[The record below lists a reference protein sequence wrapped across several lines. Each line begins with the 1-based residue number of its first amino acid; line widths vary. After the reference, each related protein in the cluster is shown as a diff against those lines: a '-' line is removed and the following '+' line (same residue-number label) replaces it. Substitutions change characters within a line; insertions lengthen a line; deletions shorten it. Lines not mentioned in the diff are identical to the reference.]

1 MKVLVLSHKPPFP
14 IIDGGCFAMTQFLK
28 NLSSIETIEQIEY
41 FSIHTHKHPFVP
53 EDFPEIKNVNF
64 SSSFVDTKIYF
75 IDALISIIK
84 KKSYNISR
92 FYSKSVKKELEQL
105 CKKMNFDIVIF
116 EGLFTTIYQKDI
128 QGFSNAKFGYRAHN
142 IEHEIWQQLAKKER
156 NSIKKF
162 FLKLLAKN
170 LKTKELELINSVDF
184 ILPLS
189 SKDEVDIK
197 NINKNPSF
205 HIPVSIDNQK
215 QKIDF
220 SSVSLCFIG
229 SFNWIPNREGIVWF
243 IKNIFPRIKENYPEI
258 SINIA
263 GIESEKIIELKGIDG
278 VNVKGFVKNS
288 SDFLLENGIFIAPLL
303 SGSGIKMKVLEAFSL
318 GLPCVLTEIAA
329 EGLDL
334 PASIKISKTSDEFT
348 TDLLELI
355 RNESARKQRGADSYS
370 FVTSKFSNKKISSDL
385 KECLISISSK

>member
-1 MKVLVLSHKPPFP
+1 MNVLILSHKPPFP

-28 NLSSIETIEQIEY
+28 NISSIETIDQIEY
-41 FSIHTHKHPFVP
+41 FSIHTHKHPFIT
-53 EDFPEIKNVNF
+53 EEFPEIKNVNF

-75 IDALISIIK
+75 IDALISFIK
-84 KKSYNISR
+84 LKSYNISR

-156 NSIKKF
+156 NSIKKY

-189 SKDEVDIK
+189 SKDQEKIK
-197 NINKNPSF
+197 KKANKPSF
-205 HIPVSIDNQK
+205 YIPVSINNFEPKADYSNL
-215 QKIDF
+215 
-220 SSVSLCFIG
+220 SLCFIG
-229 SFNWIPNREGIVWF
+229 SFNWRPNSEGLLWF
-243 IKNIFPRIKENYPEI
+243 IKDVFPKIKQHFPHI
-258 SINIA
+258 TINIA
-263 GIESEKIIELKGIDG
+263 GRESEKINELKGIDG

-288 SDFLLENGIFIAPLL
+288 SDFLLENGIFIAPLI
-303 SGSGIKMKVLEAFSL
+303 SGSGVKIKVLEALSL

-334 PASIKISKTSDEFT
+334 PTTINISKTADDFT
-348 TDLLELI
+348 NDLLQLI
-355 RNESARKQRGADSYS
+355 NNESDRKIRGLDAYS
-370 FVTSKFSNKKISSDL
+370 FIKAKFSDKKINSDL
-385 KECLISISSK
+385 KECLISSTPK

>member
-1 MKVLVLSHKPPFP
+1 
-14 IIDGGCFAMTQFLK
+14 
-28 NLSSIETIEQIEY
+28 
-41 FSIHTHKHPFVP
+41 
-53 EDFPEIKNVNF
+53 
-64 SSSFVDTKIYF
+64 
-75 IDALISIIK
+75 
-84 KKSYNISR
+84 
-92 FYSKSVKKELEQL
+92 
-105 CKKMNFDIVIF
+105 MNFDIVIF

-128 QGFSNAKFGYRAHN
+128 QGFSNAKFVYRAHN
-142 IEHEIWQQLAKKER
+142 IEHEIWQQLANKER
-156 NSIKKF
+156 NSIKKY

-288 SDFLLENGIFIAPLL
+288 SDFLLENGIFIAPLI
-303 SGSGIKMKVLEAFSL
+303 SGSGVKIKVLEALSL
-318 GLPCVLTEIAA
+318 GMPCVLTEIAA

-334 PASIKISKTSDEFT
+334 PTSIDISKTADDFT
-348 TDLLELI
+348 NNLLQLI
-355 RNESARKQRGADSYS
+355 NNESDRKQRGADSYS
-370 FVTSKFSNKKISSDL
+370 FVTSKFSYKKISSDL
-385 KECLISISSK
+385 KKCLVSISSK

>member
-1 MKVLVLSHKPPFP
+1 MNILILSHKPPFP
-14 IIDGGCFAMTQFLK
+14 IIDGGCYAMTQFLK
-28 NLSSIETIEQIEY
+28 NISSIENIEQIEY
-41 FSIHTHKHPFVP
+41 FSIHTHKHPFIP
-53 EDFPEIKNVNF
+53 EEFPQIKNVNF
-64 SSSFVDTKIYF
+64 SSSFIDTKIYL
-75 IDALISIIK
+75 IDALISLIK

-92 FYSKSVKKELEQL
+92 FYSKSVKKQLEQL

-142 IEHEIWQQLAKKER
+142 IEHEIWQQLEKKEPNFAKKY
-156 NSIKKF
+156 

-189 SKDEVDIK
+189 SKDEV
-197 NINKNPSF
+197 NINKISRNPSF
-205 HIPVSIDNQK
+205 HIPVSIDNKK

-220 SSVSLCFIG
+220 SSISICFIG

-263 GIESEKIIELKGIDG
+263 GIESEKINELKGLDG

-288 SDFLLENGIFIAPLL
+288 SDFLLDNGIFIAPLI
-303 SGSGIKMKVLEAFSL
+303 SGSGVKIKVLEAL
-318 GLPCVLTEIAA
+318 NIGMPCVLTEIAS

-334 PASIKISKTSDEFT
+334 PHSINISKTADDFT
-348 TDLLELI
+348 NYLLQLI
-355 RNESARKQRGADSYS
+355 NNESDRKIRGLDGYS
-370 FVTSKFSNKKISSDL
+370 FIKAKFSENKINSDL
-385 KECLISISSK
+385 KECLSSISSK

>member
-1 MKVLVLSHKPPFP
+1 MNVLILSHKPPFP

-28 NLSSIETIEQIEY
+28 NISSIETIKQIEY

-53 EDFPEIKNVNF
+53 EDFPKIDNVNF

-75 IDALISIIK
+75 IDALISFIK
-84 KKSYNISR
+84 FKSYNISR

-142 IEHEIWQQLAKKER
+142 IEHEIWQQLARKER
-156 NSIKKF
+156 NSIKKY

-189 SKDEVDIK
+189 SKDQEKIK
-197 NINKNPSF
+197 KKANKPSF
-205 HIPVSIDNQK
+205 YIPVSINNFEPKADYSNL
-215 QKIDF
+215 
-220 SSVSLCFIG
+220 SLCFIG
-229 SFNWIPNREGIVWF
+229 SFNWRPNSEGLLWF
-243 IKNIFPRIKENYPEI
+243 IKDVFPKIKQHFPHI
-258 SINIA
+258 TINIA
-263 GIESEKIIELKGIDG
+263 GRESEKINELKGLDG
-278 VNVKGFVKNS
+278 VNIKGFVKNS
-288 SDFLLENGIFIAPLL
+288 SDFLLENGIFIAPLI
-303 SGSGIKMKVLEAFSL
+303 SGSGVKIKVLEALSL

-334 PASIKISKTSDEFT
+334 PNTINISKTADDFT
-348 TDLLELI
+348 NDLLQLI
-355 RNESARKQRGADSYS
+355 NNESARKIRGLDAYS
-370 FVTSKFSNKKISSDL
+370 FIKAEFSDNKISSDL
-385 KECLISISSK
+385 KECLISSTSK

>member
-14 IIDGGCFAMTQFLK
+14 IIDGGCYAMTQFLK

-53 EDFPEIKNVNF
+53 EDFQEIKNVNF

-75 IDALISIIK
+75 IDALISLIK

-92 FYSKSVKKELEQL
+92 FYSKSVKKEIEQL

-128 QGFSNAKFGYRAHN
+128 QSFSTAKFGYRAHN
-142 IEHEIWQQLAKKER
+142 IEYEIWGQLAKNEG
-156 NSIKKF
+156 NYLKKY
-162 FLKLLAKN
+162 FLKLFAKN
-170 LKTKELELINSVDF
+170 LKTKERELINSVDF

-189 SKDEVDIK
+189 SKDEEKIK
-197 NINKNPSF
+197 KLANKPSF
-205 HIPVSIDNQK
+205 YIPVSIDNQK

-220 SSVSLCFIG
+220 SSISICFIG

-263 GIESEKIIELKGIDG
+263 GRESEKINELKGLDG

-288 SDFLLENGIFIAPLL
+288 SDFLLQNGIFIAPLL

-334 PASIKISKTSDEFT
+334 PASIKISKTADEFT
-348 TDLLELI
+348 TDLLHLI
-355 RNESARKQRGADSYS
+355 RNESARKQRGTDSYS
-370 FVTSKFSNKKISSDL
+370 FVTSEFSDKKISSDL
-385 KECLISISSK
+385 KECLVSISSK

>member
-14 IIDGGCFAMTQFLK
+14 IIDGGCFAMNQFLK

-128 QGFSNAKFGYRAHN
+128 QSFSNAKFGYRAHN
-142 IEHEIWQQLAKKER
+142 IEHEIWGQLAK
-156 NSIKKF
+156 NQGHFLKKY

-170 LKTKELELINSVDF
+170 LKTKERELINSVDF

-189 SKDEVDIK
+189 SKDEDKIK
-197 NINKNPSF
+197 KIANKPSF
-205 HIPVSIDNQK
+205 YIPVSINNFEQK
-215 QKIDF
+215 ADY
-220 SSVSLCFIG
+220 SNSSLCFIG
-229 SFNWIPNREGIVWF
+229 SFNWRPNSEGLLWF
-243 IKNIFPRIKENYPEI
+243 IKDIFPKIKQHFPQI
-258 SINIA
+258 TVNIA
-263 GIESEKIIELKGIDG
+263 GSQSEKFKEFKGLKG
-278 VNVKGFVKNS
+278 VNLIGFVENS
-288 SDFLLENGIFIAPLL
+288 NDFLLQNGIFIAPLL

-318 GLPCVLTEIAA
+318 GLPCILTEIAA

-370 FVTSKFSNKKISSDL
+370 FVTSEFSDKKISSDL
-385 KECLISISSK
+385 KECLISMSSK

>member
-92 FYSKSVKKELEQL
+92 FYSKSVKKEIEQL

-128 QGFSNAKFGYRAHN
+128 QSFSTAKFGYRAHN
-142 IEHEIWQQLAKKER
+142 IEYEIWGQLAKNEGHFL
-156 NSIKKF
+156 KKY
-162 FLKLLAKN
+162 FLKLFAKN
-170 LKTKELELINSVDF
+170 LKTKERELINSVDF

-189 SKDEVDIK
+189 SKDEERIK
-197 NINKNPSF
+197 KIANKPSF
-205 HIPVSIDNQK
+205 YIPVSINNFEPKADYLNL
-215 QKIDF
+215 
-220 SSVSLCFIG
+220 SLCFIG
-229 SFNWIPNREGIVWF
+229 SFNWRPNSEGLLWF

-258 SINIA
+258 TINIA
-263 GIESEKIIELKGIDG
+263 GSQSEKFKEFKGLDG
-278 VNVKGFVKNS
+278 LNVKGFVKNS
-288 SDFLLENGIFIAPLL
+288 SNFLLENGIFIAPLL

-334 PASIKISKTSDEFT
+334 PASIKISKTADEFT
-348 TDLLELI
+348 TDLLHLI
-355 RNESARKQRGADSYS
+355 RNESARKQRGTDSYS
-370 FVTSKFSNKKISSDL
+370 FVTSEFSVKKISSDL
-385 KECLISISSK
+385 KECLVSISSK

>member
-1 MKVLVLSHKPPFP
+1 MNVLILSHKPPFP
-14 IIDGGCFAMTQFLK
+14 IIDGGCYAMTQFLK
-28 NLSSIETIEQIEY
+28 NISSIEKIEQIEY
-41 FSIHTHKHPFVP
+41 FSIHTHKHPFIP
-53 EDFPEIKNVNF
+53 EEFPQIKNVNF
-64 SSSFVDTKIYF
+64 SSSFVDTKIYL
-75 IDALISIIK
+75 IDALISLMK

-92 FYSKSVKKELEQL
+92 FYSKSVKKQLEQL

-142 IEHEIWQQLAKKER
+142 IEHEIWQQLEKKEPNFAKKY
-156 NSIKKF
+156 

-189 SKDEVDIK
+189 SKDEL
-197 NINKNPSF
+197 NINKISRNPSF

-220 SSVSLCFIG
+220 SRVSLCFIG

-258 SINIA
+258 CINIA
-263 GIESEKIIELKGIDG
+263 GIESEKINELKGLDG
-278 VNVKGFVKNS
+278 VNLKGFVKNS
-288 SDFLLENGIFIAPLL
+288 SDFLLDNGIFVAPLI
-303 SGSGIKMKVLEAFSL
+303 SGSGVKIKVLEAL
-318 GLPCVLTEIAA
+318 NIGMPCVLTEIAS

-334 PASIKISKTSDEFT
+334 PDSINISKTADDFT
-348 TDLLELI
+348 NDLLQLI
-355 RNESARKQRGADSYS
+355 NNESDRKIRGLDGYS
-370 FVTSKFSNKKISSDL
+370 FIKAKFSENKINSDL
-385 KECLISISSK
+385 KECLSSISSK

>member
-1 MKVLVLSHKPPFP
+1 MKILILSHKPPYP

-28 NLSSIETIEQIEY
+28 NMSSIETIEQIEY
-41 FSIHTHKHPFVP
+41 FFIRTHKHPFIT
-53 EDFPEIKNVNF
+53 EEFPTIKNVNF
-64 SSSFVDTKIYF
+64 SSSFVDTKIYI
-75 IDALISIIK
+75 IDALISFIK
-84 KKSYNISR
+84 FKSYNISR
-92 FYSKSVKKELEQL
+92 FYSKSVKNKLEQL

-142 IEHEIWQQLAKKER
+142 IEHQIWEQLANKEK
-156 NSIKKF
+156 N
-162 FLKLLAKN
+162 FLKRFYMKSLAKN
-170 LKTKELELINSVDF
+170 LKSEEIISLKSVDF

-189 SKDEVDIK
+189 SKDEVNIK
-197 NINKNPSF
+197 KISGNPSF
-205 HIPVSIDNQK
+205 HIPVSIDTQR

-278 VNVKGFVKNS
+278 VNVKGFVENS
-288 SDFLLENGIFIAPLL
+288 SDFLLENGIFIAPII
-303 SGSGIKMKVLEAFSL
+303 SGSGVKIKVLDALSL

-334 PASIKISKTSDEFT
+334 PPSLNISKTADDFT
-348 TDLLELI
+348 NDLLLLI
-355 RNESARKQRGADSYS
+355 NNESDRKIRGLDAYS
-370 FVTSKFSNKKISSDL
+370 FINAKFSDKKINSDL
-385 KECLISISSK
+385 KECLISIILK

>member
-1 MKVLVLSHKPPFP
+1 MNVLILSHKPPFP
-14 IIDGGCFAMTQFLK
+14 IIDGGCYAMTQFLK
-28 NLSSIETIEQIEY
+28 NISSIETIEQIEY
-41 FSIHTHKHPFVP
+41 FSIHTHKHPFIT

-92 FYSKSVKKELEQL
+92 FYSKSVKRELEQL
-105 CKKMNFDIVIF
+105 CKMMNFDIVIF

-128 QGFSNAKFGYRAHN
+128 QGFSNAKFVYRAHN
-142 IEHEIWQQLAKKER
+142 IEHKIWQQLANKER
-156 NSIKKF
+156 NSIKKY

-205 HIPVSIDNQK
+205 HIPVSIDIQK

-278 VNVKGFVKNS
+278 VNVNGFVKNS
-288 SDFLLENGIFIAPLL
+288 SDFLLENGIFIAPLI
-303 SGSGIKMKVLEAFSL
+303 SGSGVKIKVLEALSL
-318 GLPCVLTEIAA
+318 GMPCVLTEIAA

-334 PASIKISKTSDEFT
+334 PTSIDISKTADDFT
-348 TDLLELI
+348 NNLLQLI
-355 RNESARKQRGADSYS
+355 NNESDRKQRGADSYS
-370 FVTSKFSNKKISSDL
+370 FVTSKFSYKKISSDL
-385 KECLISISSK
+385 KKCLVSISSK

>member
-1 MKVLVLSHKPPFP
+1 MNVLILSHKPPFP
-14 IIDGGCFAMTQFLK
+14 IIDGGCYAMTQFLK
-28 NLSSIETIEQIEY
+28 NISSIENIEQIEY
-41 FSIHTHKHPFVP
+41 FSIHTHKHPFIP
-53 EDFPEIKNVNF
+53 EEFPKIKNVNF
-64 SSSFVDTKIYF
+64 SSSFIDTKIYL
-75 IDALISIIK
+75 IDALISLIK

-92 FYSKSVKKELEQL
+92 FYSKSVKKQLEQL

-142 IEHEIWQQLAKKER
+142 IEHEIWQQLEKKEPNFAKKY
-156 NSIKKF
+156 

-189 SKDEVDIK
+189 SKDEV
-197 NINKNPSF
+197 NINKISRNPSF
-205 HIPVSIDNQK
+205 HIPVSIENQK

-220 SSVSLCFIG
+220 SNVSLCFIG

-263 GIESEKIIELKGIDG
+263 GIESEKIIELKGLDG

-288 SDFLLENGIFIAPLL
+288 SDFLLDNGIFIAPLI
-303 SGSGIKMKVLEAFSL
+303 SGSGVKIKVLEAL
-318 GLPCVLTEIAA
+318 NIGMPCVLTEIAS

-334 PASIKISKTSDEFT
+334 PDSINISKTADDFT
-348 TDLLELI
+348 NDLLQLI
-355 RNESARKQRGADSYS
+355 NNESDRKIRGLDGYS
-370 FVTSKFSNKKISSDL
+370 FIKAKFSENKINIDL
-385 KECLISISSK
+385 KECLSSISSK

>member
-1 MKVLVLSHKPPFP
+1 MNVLILSHKPPFP
-14 IIDGGCFAMTQFLK
+14 IIDGGCYAMTQFLK
-28 NLSSIETIEQIEY
+28 NISSIETIEQIEY
-41 FSIHTHKHPFVP
+41 FSIHTHKHPFIT

-84 KKSYNISR
+84 KKSYNILR
-92 FYSKSVKKELEQL
+92 FYSKSVKRELEQL
-105 CKKMNFDIVIF
+105 CKMMNFDIVIF

-128 QGFSNAKFGYRAHN
+128 QGFSNAKFVYRAHN
-142 IEHEIWQQLAKKER
+142 IEHKIWQQLANKER
-156 NSIKKF
+156 NSIKKY

-189 SKDEVDIK
+189 SKDELDIK
-197 NINKNPSF
+197 NINNNPSF

-288 SDFLLENGIFIAPLL
+288 SDFLLENGIFIAPLI
-303 SGSGIKMKVLEAFSL
+303 SGSGVKIKVLEALSL
-318 GLPCVLTEIAA
+318 GMPCVLTEIAA

-334 PASIKISKTSDEFT
+334 PTSIDISKTADDFT
-348 TDLLELI
+348 NNLLQLI
-355 RNESARKQRGADSYS
+355 NNESDRKQRGADSYS
-370 FVTSKFSNKKISSDL
+370 FVTSKFSYKKISSDL
-385 KECLISISSK
+385 KKCLVSISSK

>member
-1 MKVLVLSHKPPFP
+1 MNVLILSHKPPFP
-14 IIDGGCFAMTQFLK
+14 IIDGGCFAMTKFLK
-28 NLSSIETIEQIEY
+28 NISSIETIKQIEY

-53 EDFPEIKNVNF
+53 EEFPEIKNVNF

-75 IDALISIIK
+75 IDALISFIK
-84 KKSYNISR
+84 FKSYNISR

-156 NSIKKF
+156 NSIKKY

-189 SKDEVDIK
+189 SKDQEKIK
-197 NINKNPSF
+197 KKTNKPSF
-205 HIPVSIDNQK
+205 YIPVSINNFEPKADYSNL
-215 QKIDF
+215 
-220 SSVSLCFIG
+220 SLCFIG
-229 SFNWIPNREGIVWF
+229 SFNWRPNSEGLLWF
-243 IKNIFPRIKENYPEI
+243 IKDVFPKIKQHFPHI
-258 SINIA
+258 TINIA
-263 GIESEKIIELKGIDG
+263 GRESEKINELKGLDG
-278 VNVKGFVKNS
+278 VNIKGFVINS
-288 SDFLLENGIFIAPLL
+288 SDFLLENGIFIAPLI
-303 SGSGIKMKVLEAFSL
+303 SGSGVKIKVLEALSL

-334 PASIKISKTSDEFT
+334 PTTINISKTADDFT
-348 TDLLELI
+348 NDLLQLI
-355 RNESARKQRGADSYS
+355 NNESARKIRGLDAYS
-370 FVTSKFSNKKISSDL
+370 FIKAEFSDNKISSDL
-385 KECLISISSK
+385 KECLISSTSK

>member
-1 MKVLVLSHKPPFP
+1 MNVLILSHKPPFP

-28 NLSSIETIEQIEY
+28 NISSIETIKQIEY
-41 FSIHTHKHPFVP
+41 FSIHTHKHPFIT
-53 EDFPEIKNVNF
+53 EEFPEIKNVNF

-75 IDALISIIK
+75 IDALISFIK
-84 KKSYNISR
+84 FKSYNVSR
-92 FYSKSVKKELEQL
+92 FYSKSVKKELEKL
-105 CKKMNFDIVIF
+105 CQKMNFDIVIF

-170 LKTKELELINSVDF
+170 LKTKEIELINSVDF

-189 SKDEVDIK
+189 SKDEVNIK
-197 NINKNPSF
+197 KISRNPSF

-220 SSVSLCFIG
+220 SMVSLCFIG

-258 SINIA
+258 NINIA
-263 GIESEKIIELKGIDG
+263 GIESEKINELKGLDG

-288 SDFLLENGIFIAPLL
+288 SDFLLENGIFIAPLI
-303 SGSGIKMKVLEAFSL
+303 SGSGVKIKVLEALSL
-318 GLPCVLTEIAA
+318 GMPCVLTEIAA

-334 PASIKISKTSDEFT
+334 PTTINISKTADDFT
-348 TDLLELI
+348 NDLLQLI
-355 RNESARKQRGADSYS
+355 NNESARKIRGLDAYS
-370 FVTSKFSNKKISSDL
+370 FIKAEFSYNKINSDL
-385 KECLISISSK
+385 KECLISSTSK

>member
-1 MKVLVLSHKPPFP
+1 MNVLILSHKPPFP
-14 IIDGGCFAMTQFLK
+14 IIDGGCYAMTQFLK
-28 NLSSIETIEQIEY
+28 NISSIENIEQIEY
-41 FSIHTHKHPFVP
+41 FSIHTHKHPFIP
-53 EDFPEIKNVNF
+53 EEFPKIKNVNF
-64 SSSFVDTKIYF
+64 SSSFIDTKIYL
-75 IDALISIIK
+75 IDALISLIK

-92 FYSKSVKKELEQL
+92 FYSKSVKKQLEQL

-142 IEHEIWQQLAKKER
+142 IEHEIWQQLEKKEPNFAKKY
-156 NSIKKF
+156 

-263 GIESEKIIELKGIDG
+263 GIESEKIIELKGLDG

-288 SDFLLENGIFIAPLL
+288 SDFLLDNGIFIAPLI
-303 SGSGIKMKVLEAFSL
+303 SGSGVKIKVLEAL
-318 GLPCVLTEIAA
+318 NIGMPCVLTEIAS

-334 PASIKISKTSDEFT
+334 PDSINISKTADDFT
-348 TDLLELI
+348 NDLLQLI
-355 RNESARKQRGADSYS
+355 NNESDRKIRGLDGYS
-370 FVTSKFSNKKISSDL
+370 FIKAKFSENKINSDL
-385 KECLISISSK
+385 KECLSSISSK

>member
-1 MKVLVLSHKPPFP
+1 MNVLILSHKPPFP

-28 NLSSIETIEQIEY
+28 NISSIETIKQIEY
-41 FSIHTHKHPFVP
+41 FSIHTHKHPFTT
-53 EDFPEIKNVNF
+53 EEFPEIKNVNF

-92 FYSKSVKKELEQL
+92 FYSKSVKKEIEQI

-128 QGFSNAKFGYRAHN
+128 QSFSTAKFGYRAHN
-142 IEHEIWQQLAKKER
+142 IEHEIWGQLAKNEG
-156 NSIKKF
+156 NYLKKY
-162 FLKLLAKN
+162 FLKLFAKN
-170 LKTKELELINSVDF
+170 LKTKERELINSVDF

-189 SKDEVDIK
+189 SKDEERIK
-197 NINKNPSF
+197 KIANKPSF
-205 HIPVSIDNQK
+205 YIPVSINNFEPKADYSN
-215 QKIDF
+215 
-220 SSVSLCFIG
+220 SSLCFIG
-229 SFNWIPNREGIVWF
+229 SFNWRPNSEGLLWF

-263 GIESEKIIELKGIDG
+263 GIKSEKIIELKGLDG

-288 SDFLLENGIFIAPLL
+288 RDFLLQNGIFIAPLI
-303 SGSGIKMKVLEAFSL
+303 SGSGIKIKVLEALSL

-334 PASIKISKTSDEFT
+334 PASIKISKTADEFT
-348 TDLLELI
+348 TDLLHLI

-370 FVTSKFSNKKISSDL
+370 FVTSEFSDKKISSDL
-385 KECLISISSK
+385 KECLVSISSK

>member
-14 IIDGGCFAMTQFLK
+14 IIDGGCFAMNQFLK

-92 FYSKSVKKELEQL
+92 FYSKSVKRELEQL
-105 CKKMNFDIVIF
+105 CKMMNFDIVIF

-128 QGFSNAKFGYRAHN
+128 QGFSNAKFVYRAHN

-156 NSIKKF
+156 NFIKKY

-205 HIPVSIDNQK
+205 HIPVSIDIQK

-263 GIESEKIIELKGIDG
+263 GRESEKINELKGLDG

-288 SDFLLENGIFIAPLL
+288 SDFLLQNGIFIAPLL
-303 SGSGIKMKVLEAFSL
+303 SGSGIKMKVLEAFSI

-334 PASIKISKTSDEFT
+334 PASINISKTADEFT
-348 TDLLELI
+348 TDLLQLI
-355 RNESARKQRGADSYS
+355 RNESTRKQRGTDSYS
-370 FVTSKFSNKKISSDL
+370 FVNSEFSDKKISSDL
-385 KECLISISSK
+385 KKCLVSISSK

>member
-1 MKVLVLSHKPPFP
+1 M
-14 IIDGGCFAMTQFLK
+14 
-28 NLSSIETIEQIEY
+28 
-41 FSIHTHKHPFVP
+41 
-53 EDFPEIKNVNF
+53 
-64 SSSFVDTKIYF
+64 
-75 IDALISIIK
+75 
-84 KKSYNISR
+84 
-92 FYSKSVKKELEQL
+92 
-105 CKKMNFDIVIF
+105 
-116 EGLFTTIYQKDI
+116 
-128 QGFSNAKFGYRAHN
+128 
-142 IEHEIWQQLAKKER
+142 
-156 NSIKKF
+156 
-162 FLKLLAKN
+162 
-170 LKTKELELINSVDF
+170 INSVDF

-263 GIESEKIIELKGIDG
+263 GRECEKINELKGLDG
-278 VNVKGFVKNS
+278 VNIKGFVKNS
-288 SDFLLENGIFIAPLL
+288 SDFLLENGIFIAPLI
-303 SGSGIKMKVLEAFSL
+303 SGSGVKIKVLEALSL

-334 PASIKISKTSDEFT
+334 PTTINISKTADDFT
-348 TDLLELI
+348 NDLLQLI
-355 RNESARKQRGADSYS
+355 NNESARKIRGLDAYS
-370 FVTSKFSNKKISSDL
+370 FIKAEFSDNKINSDL
-385 KECLISISSK
+385 KECLISSTSK

>member
-1 MKVLVLSHKPPFP
+1 M
-14 IIDGGCFAMTQFLK
+14 
-28 NLSSIETIEQIEY
+28 
-41 FSIHTHKHPFVP
+41 
-53 EDFPEIKNVNF
+53 
-64 SSSFVDTKIYF
+64 
-75 IDALISIIK
+75 
-84 KKSYNISR
+84 
-92 FYSKSVKKELEQL
+92 
-105 CKKMNFDIVIF
+105 
-116 EGLFTTIYQKDI
+116 
-128 QGFSNAKFGYRAHN
+128 
-142 IEHEIWQQLAKKER
+142 
-156 NSIKKF
+156 
-162 FLKLLAKN
+162 
-170 LKTKELELINSVDF
+170 INSVDF

-288 SDFLLENGIFIAPLL
+288 SDFLLENGIFIAPLI
-303 SGSGIKMKVLEAFSL
+303 SGSGVKIKVLEALSL
-318 GLPCVLTEIAA
+318 GMPCVLTEIAA

-334 PASIKISKTSDEFT
+334 PTSINISKTADDFT
-348 TDLLELI
+348 NNLLQLI
-355 RNESARKQRGADSYS
+355 NNESDRKQRGADSFS
-370 FVTSKFSNKKISSDL
+370 FVTSKFSYKKINSDL
-385 KECLISISSK
+385 KKCLASISSK

>member
-1 MKVLVLSHKPPFP
+1 MNVLILSHKPPFP
-14 IIDGGCFAMTQFLK
+14 IIDGGCYAMTQFLK
-28 NLSSIETIEQIEY
+28 NISSIETIEQIEY
-41 FSIHTHKHPFVP
+41 FSIHTHKHPFIT

-92 FYSKSVKKELEQL
+92 FYSKSVKRELEQL
-105 CKKMNFDIVIF
+105 CKMMNFDIVIF

-128 QGFSNAKFGYRAHN
+128 QGFSNAKFVYRAHN
-142 IEHEIWQQLAKKER
+142 IEHKIWQQLANKER
-156 NSIKKF
+156 NSIKKY

-189 SKDEVDIK
+189 SKDELDIK
-197 NINKNPSF
+197 NINNNPSF

-288 SDFLLENGIFIAPLL
+288 SDFLLENGIFIAPLIT
-303 SGSGIKMKVLEAFSL
+303 GSGVKIKVLEALSL
-318 GLPCVLTEIAA
+318 GMPCVLTEIAA

-334 PASIKISKTSDEFT
+334 PNSINISKTADDFT
-348 TDLLELI
+348 NNLLQLI
-355 RNESARKQRGADSYS
+355 NNESDRKQSGADSFS
-370 FVTSKFSNKKISSDL
+370 FVTSKFSYKKINSDL
-385 KECLISISSK
+385 KKCLASISSK

>member
-1 MKVLVLSHKPPFP
+1 MNVLILSHKPPFP
-14 IIDGGCFAMTQFLK
+14 IIDGGCYAMTQFLK
-28 NLSSIETIEQIEY
+28 NISSIEKIEQIEY
-41 FSIHTHKHPFVP
+41 FSIHTHKHPFIP
-53 EDFPEIKNVNF
+53 EEFPQIKNVNF
-64 SSSFVDTKIYF
+64 SSSFVDTKIYL
-75 IDALISIIK
+75 IDALISLMK

-92 FYSKSVKKELEQL
+92 FYSKSVKKQLEQL

-142 IEHEIWQQLAKKER
+142 IEHEIWQQLEKKEPNFAKKY
-156 NSIKKF
+156 

-189 SKDEVDIK
+189 SKDEV
-197 NINKNPSF
+197 NINKISRNPSF

-220 SSVSLCFIG
+220 SRVSLCFIG

-258 SINIA
+258 CINIA
-263 GIESEKIIELKGIDG
+263 GIESEKINELKGLDG
-278 VNVKGFVKNS
+278 VNLKGFVKNS
-288 SDFLLENGIFIAPLL
+288 SDFLLDNGIFVAPLI
-303 SGSGIKMKVLEAFSL
+303 SGSGVKIKVLEAL
-318 GLPCVLTEIAA
+318 NIGMPCVLTEIAS

-334 PASIKISKTSDEFT
+334 PDSINISKTADDFT
-348 TDLLELI
+348 NDLLQLI
-355 RNESARKQRGADSYS
+355 NNESDRKIRGLDGYS
-370 FVTSKFSNKKISSDL
+370 FIKAKFSENKINSDL
-385 KECLISISSK
+385 KECLSSISSK

>member
-1 MKVLVLSHKPPFP
+1 MNVLILSHKPPFP
-14 IIDGGCFAMTQFLK
+14 IIDGGCYAMTQFLK
-28 NLSSIETIEQIEY
+28 NISSIETIEQIEY
-41 FSIHTHKHPFVP
+41 FSIHTHKHPFIT

-92 FYSKSVKKELEQL
+92 FYSKSVKRELEQL

-142 IEHEIWQQLAKKER
+142 IENKIWQQLAKKER

-189 SKDEVDIK
+189 SKDKVDIK

-220 SSVSLCFIG
+220 SMVSLCFIG
-229 SFNWIPNREGIVWF
+229 SFNWMPNREGIVWF
-243 IKNIFPRIKENYPEI
+243 IKNIFPRIKENYSEI
-258 SINIA
+258 NINIA

-288 SDFLLENGIFIAPLL
+288 SDFLLENGIFIAPLI
-303 SGSGIKMKVLEAFSL
+303 SGSGVKIKVLEALSL
-318 GLPCVLTEIAA
+318 GMPCVLTEIAA

-334 PASIKISKTSDEFT
+334 PNTINISKTEDDFT
-348 TDLLELI
+348 NNLFQLI
-355 RNESARKQRGADSYS
+355 NNESDRKQRGADSYS
-370 FVTSKFSNKKISSDL
+370 FITSKFSCKKISNDL
-385 KECLISISSK
+385 KKCLVSISSK

>member
-1 MKVLVLSHKPPFP
+1 MNVLILSHKPPFP
-14 IIDGGCFAMTQFLK
+14 IIDGGCYAMTQFLK
-28 NLSSIETIEQIEY
+28 NISSIEKIKQIEY
-41 FSIHTHKHPFVP
+41 FSIHTHKHPFIP
-53 EDFPEIKNVNF
+53 EEFPQIKNVNF
-64 SSSFVDTKIYF
+64 SSSFVDTKIYL
-75 IDALISIIK
+75 IDALISLMK

-92 FYSKSVKKELEQL
+92 FYSKSVKKQLEQL

-142 IEHEIWQQLAKKER
+142 IEHEIWQQLEKKEPNFAKKY
-156 NSIKKF
+156 

-189 SKDEVDIK
+189 SKDEV
-197 NINKNPSF
+197 NINKISRNPSF

-220 SSVSLCFIG
+220 SRVSLCFIG

-243 IKNIFPRIKENYPEI
+243 IKNIFPSIKENYPEI
-258 SINIA
+258 CINIA
-263 GIESEKIIELKGIDG
+263 GIESEKINELKGLDG
-278 VNVKGFVKNS
+278 VNLKGFVKNS
-288 SDFLLENGIFIAPLL
+288 SDFLLDNGIFVAPLI
-303 SGSGIKMKVLEAFSL
+303 SGSGVKIKVLEAL
-318 GLPCVLTEIAA
+318 NIGMPCVLTEIAS

-334 PASIKISKTSDEFT
+334 PDSINISKTADDFT
-348 TDLLELI
+348 NDLLQLI
-355 RNESARKQRGADSYS
+355 NNESDRKIRGLDGYS
-370 FVTSKFSNKKISSDL
+370 FIKAKFSENKINSDL
-385 KECLISISSK
+385 KECLSSISSK

>member
-1 MKVLVLSHKPPFP
+1 MNVLILSHKPPFP
-14 IIDGGCFAMTQFLK
+14 IIDGGCYAMTQFLK
-28 NLSSIETIEQIEY
+28 NNSSIETIEQIEY
-41 FSIHTHKHPFVP
+41 FSIHTHKHPFIT

-75 IDALISIIK
+75 IDALISFIK
-84 KKSYNISR
+84 FKSYNISR

-142 IEHEIWQQLAKKER
+142 IEHEIWQQLARKEQ
-156 NSIKKF
+156 NSIKKYI
-162 FLKLLAKN
+162 LKLLAKN

-189 SKDEVDIK
+189 SKDDVDIK

-220 SSVSLCFIG
+220 SMVSLCFIG
-229 SFNWIPNREGIVWF
+229 SFNWMPNREGIFWF

-288 SDFLLENGIFIAPLL
+288 SDFLLQNGIFIAPLL

-329 EGLDL
+329 EGLNL
-334 PASIKISKTSDEFT
+334 PASIKISKTPDEFT
-348 TDLLELI
+348 TDLLQLI
-355 RNESARKQRGADSYS
+355 RNESARKQRGKDSYS
-370 FVTSKFSNKKISSDL
+370 FVTSEFSDKKISSDL
-385 KECLISISSK
+385 KKCLASISSK

>member
-92 FYSKSVKKELEQL
+92 FYSKSVKRELEQL

-156 NSIKKF
+156 NSIKKY

-189 SKDEVDIK
+189 SKDDV
-197 NINKNPSF
+197 NINAISKNPSF

-220 SSVSLCFIG
+220 SSISICFIG

-263 GIESEKIIELKGIDG
+263 GIESEKIIELKGLDG

-288 SDFLLENGIFIAPLL
+288 SDFLLENGIFIAPLI
-303 SGSGIKMKVLEAFSL
+303 SGSGVKIKVLEALSL

-334 PASIKISKTSDEFT
+334 PASIKISKTADEFT
-348 TDLLELI
+348 TDLLHLI
-355 RNESARKQRGADSYS
+355 RNESARKQRGTDSYS
-370 FVTSKFSNKKISSDL
+370 FVTSEFSDKKISSDL
-385 KECLISISSK
+385 KECLVSISSK

>member
-1 MKVLVLSHKPPFP
+1 MNVLILSHKPPFP
-14 IIDGGCFAMTQFLK
+14 IIDGGCYAMTQFLK
-28 NLSSIETIEQIEY
+28 NISSIETIEQIEY
-41 FSIHTHKHPFVP
+41 FSIHTHKHPFIT

-92 FYSKSVKKELEQL
+92 FYSKSVKRELEQL
-105 CKKMNFDIVIF
+105 CKMMNFDIVIF

-156 NSIKKF
+156 NSIKKY

-189 SKDEVDIK
+189 SKDQEKIK
-197 NINKNPSF
+197 KKTNKPSF
-205 HIPVSIDNQK
+205 YIPVSINNFEPKADYSNL
-215 QKIDF
+215 
-220 SSVSLCFIG
+220 SLCFIG
-229 SFNWIPNREGIVWF
+229 SFNWRPNSEGLLWF
-243 IKNIFPRIKENYPEI
+243 IKDVFPKIKQHFPHI
-258 SINIA
+258 TINIA
-263 GIESEKIIELKGIDG
+263 GRESEKINELKGLDG
-278 VNVKGFVKNS
+278 VNIKGFVINS
-288 SDFLLENGIFIAPLL
+288 SDFLLENGIFIAPLI
-303 SGSGIKMKVLEAFSL
+303 SGSGVKIKVLEALSL

-334 PASIKISKTSDEFT
+334 PTTINISKTADDFT
-348 TDLLELI
+348 NDLLQLI
-355 RNESARKQRGADSYS
+355 NNESARKIRGLDAYS
-370 FVTSKFSNKKISSDL
+370 FIKAEFSDNKISSDL
-385 KECLISISSK
+385 KECLISSTSK